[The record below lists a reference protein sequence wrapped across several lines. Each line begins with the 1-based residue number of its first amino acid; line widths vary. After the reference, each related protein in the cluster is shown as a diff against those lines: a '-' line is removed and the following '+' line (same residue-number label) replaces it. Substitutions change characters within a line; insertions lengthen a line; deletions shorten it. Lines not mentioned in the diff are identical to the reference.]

1 MKQVKL
7 LQNIQISSSLYIRN
21 GEDTKGKYI
30 LMLIIILIIL
40 NFSIGAMSE
49 IEWSEHS
56 DIKTA
61 KEAVCK
67 VIGMPSLV
75 LSIECSAT
83 RNPILENVCECLGD
97 LPGGG
102 CYHEDCSLV
111 TPPSAREG
119 NQIRVIH
126 ED

>member
-1 MKQVKL
+1 MM
-7 LQNIQISSSLYIRN
+7 NSLYLRKN
-21 GEDTKGKYI
+21 EDMHGKYI
-30 LMLIIILIIL
+30 LASIIVLLIL
-40 NFSIGAMSE
+40 NFSIGVMSE
-49 IEWSEHS
+49 MEWSEHS

-61 KEAVCK
+61 KEAICK

-111 TPPSAREG
+111 TPPSLREG
-119 NQIRVIH
+119 NQIRVFH
-126 ED
+126 KG

>member
-1 MKQVKL
+1 MQL
-7 LQNIQISSSLYIRN
+7 R
-21 GEDTKGKYI
+21 
-30 LMLIIILIIL
+30 IIILFLVLISIL
-40 NFSIGAMSE
+40 NFSIALMSE
-49 IEWSEHS
+49 MEWHAHS
-56 DIKTA
+56 DIKTT

-67 VIGMPSLV
+67 IIGMPSIV

-111 TPPSAREG
+111 TPPTIRTG
-119 NQIRVIH
+119 NQIRIIQ